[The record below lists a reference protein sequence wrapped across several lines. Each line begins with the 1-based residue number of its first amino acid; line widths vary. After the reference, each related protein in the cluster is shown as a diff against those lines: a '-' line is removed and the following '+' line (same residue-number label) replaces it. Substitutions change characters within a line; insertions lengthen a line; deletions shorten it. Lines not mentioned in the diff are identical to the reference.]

1 MGGRDVLRSHIVVI
15 SFSFRHIV
23 VICFSFRS
31 RGIVIV
37 TGEKSW
43 TGHFGAFRF
52 RWILRIALER
62 KGKVVCYEIAA
73 INSAFITTLGA
84 ALLNPM
90 AKG

>member
-1 MGGRDVLRSHIVVI
+1 MLRSHIVVI

-52 RWILRIALER
+52 RWILRLAVE
-62 KGKVVCYEIAA
+62 GKVVCFEIYA
-73 INSAFITTLGA
+73 IGGAFMTTLRA